1 MTALSEYVRP
11 DSHRK
16 LWKIVA
22 AFTQALAGQASE
34 ELQRLQTVPGMNIR
48 RR

>member
-11 DSHRK
+11 DP
-16 LWKIVA
+16 IVA